1 MAFQVRKLVKQVEIK
16 IVSGGG
22 GKREPELQSLLFFAT
37 YQFCDSTKSLLWIW
51 FLACKTIVGNE
62 LGHL

>member
-1 MAFQVRKLVKQVEIK
+1 MAFQVRILVKQVEIK

-22 GKREPELQSLLFFAT
+22 GKREPDLQSLLFFAT
-37 YQFCDSTKSLLWIW
+37 YQFCDSAKSLLLIL